1 MKQIIKLFQILKK
14 IFLGYKTPPCV
25 GVDIGSASIKMV
37 ELCKDSLKISSYS
50 IKAVAKN
57 LVVYGVIN
65 NIEQVSEI
73 ILSQWQLLNSEY
85 TQIAIAIPYNAVI
98 IKDMLTPKFKTKYEL
113 DNYVLKQ
120 LIQELDTDDIDFD
133 YEITLEHLNE
143 QNILVIVA
151 KKEKI
156 EEYQAVVQIAD
167 ISISAIDVEP
177 FAIQH
182 LFDKLLKRQQF
193 SKQMI
198 LVDIGLTRIRAYAF
212 EQQQHVYFNEINV
225 DYYPY
230 IEDVILNSA
239 KDIALK
245 GVVDVNNFLV
255 DLINQNK
262 VRPNELADIIVAD
275 VNKLL
280 QLVKSNLLVEK
291 KISLSMDY
299 DIYLMGGN
307 SLIPGV
313 LRKISNLQ
321 HVKVYYADEFI
332 STLNKNIARSDLIRL
347 IPAISLA
354 TWGQQIG

>member
-1 MKQIIKLFQILKK
+1 MKHIIQLFQILKK
-14 IFLGYKTPPCV
+14 ILLGYKTPPCV

-37 ELCKDSLKISSYS
+37 ALCKDSLKISSYS

-65 NIEQVSEI
+65 NIEQVSEV

-85 TQIAIAIPYNAVI
+85 AQIAIAIPYNAVI
-98 IKDMLTPKFKTKYEL
+98 IKDMVTPKFKTKYEL

-133 YEITLEHLNE
+133 YEIILEQSNE
-143 QNILVIVA
+143 QNILVVVA

-156 EEYQAVVQIAD
+156 EEYQAVMQVAGIPV
-167 ISISAIDVEP
+167 SAIDVEP
-177 FAIQH
+177 FAIQY
-182 LFDKLLKRQQF
+182 LFDKLLKIQHR

-198 LVDIGLTRIRAYAF
+198 LVDVGLTRIRAYAF

-225 DYYPY
+225 DYYPC
-230 IEDVILNSA
+230 IEEIILYAA
-239 KDIALK
+239 KNIVLK
-245 GVVDVNNFLV
+245 DVVDVNSCLV
-255 DLINQNK
+255 DLINRNQANPK
-262 VRPNELADIIVAD
+262 KFVDMIVAD
-275 VNKLL
+275 VNKLV

-291 KISLSMDY
+291 KISLLADY

-313 LRKISNLQ
+313 LRGISTIQN
-321 HVKVYYADEFI
+321 VKVYYADEFI
-332 STLNKNIARSDLIRL
+332 SELNKSIAQNDLIRL

>member
-1 MKQIIKLFQILKK
+1 MKHIIKLLKK
-14 IFLGYKTPPCV
+14 KKKVFLGYETPPCV
-25 GVDIGSASIKMV
+25 GGDSGSASIKMV

-57 LVVYGVIN
+57 IVVHGVIN

-73 ILSQWQLLNSEY
+73 ILSQWQLLNSKY

-98 IKDMLTPKFKTKYEL
+98 IKDMVTPKFKTKYEL
-113 DNYVLKQ
+113 DNFVLKQ

-133 YEITLEHLNE
+133 YVITQEHLNE

-156 EEYQAVVQIAD
+156 EEYQAVAQIAD

-177 FAIQH
+177 FAIQY
-182 LFDKLLKRQQF
+182 LFDKLLNRQQF

-212 EQQQHVYFNEINV
+212 EKQRHVYFNEINV
-225 DYYPY
+225 DYYSY
-230 IEDVILNSA
+230 IENAILNSA
-239 KDIALK
+239 KDVALK
-245 GVVDVNNFLV
+245 DIIDINNFLV

-262 VRPNELADIIVAD
+262 INPNELTDVIVAD

-291 KISLSMDY
+291 KISLSTDY
-299 DIYLMGGN
+299 DL
-307 SLIPGV
+307 
-313 LRKISNLQ
+313 
-321 HVKVYYADEFI
+321 
-332 STLNKNIARSDLIRL
+332 
-347 IPAISLA
+347 
-354 TWGQQIG
+354 

>member
-1 MKQIIKLFQILKK
+1 
-14 IFLGYKTPPCV
+14 
-25 GVDIGSASIKMV
+25 MV
-37 ELCKDSLKISSYS
+37 
-50 IKAVAKN
+50 
-57 LVVYGVIN
+57 
-65 NIEQVSEI
+65 
-73 ILSQWQLLNSEY
+73 
-85 TQIAIAIPYNAVI
+85 
-98 IKDMLTPKFKTKYEL
+98 TPKFKTKYEL
-113 DNYVLKQ
+113 DNFVLKQ

-133 YEITLEHLNE
+133 YVITQEHLNE

-156 EEYQAVVQIAD
+156 EEYQAVAQIAD

-177 FAIQH
+177 FAIQY
-182 LFDKLLKRQQF
+182 LFDKLLNRQQF

-212 EQQQHVYFNEINV
+212 EKQRHVYFNEINV
-225 DYYPY
+225 DYYSY
-230 IEDVILNSA
+230 IENAILNSA
-239 KDIALK
+239 KDVALK
-245 GVVDVNNFLV
+245 DIIDINNFLV

-262 VRPNELADIIVAD
+262 INPNELTDVIVAD

-291 KISLSMDY
+291 KISLSTDY

-347 IPAISLA
+347 IPAMSLA
-354 TWGQQIG
+354 MWGQQIG